1 VESESASLATP
12 RRTAFGS
19 LRLHPAIL
27 ATASTHMVVDGYA
40 NIYAPLLPLLIPRL
54 DLSLTMAGLLA
65 MALQIASSVS
75 QLAFGTIAD
84 RWRPRV
90 LLLAG
95 PILCVVVMSAIGIA
109 WSPLALAIVLL
120 VGGLGNAAFHPPAA
134 ALVYRVSDHRKGLA
148 MSVHITGGSVG
159 QSLAPIVFV
168 PAIAALGLRWSW
180 LVALPGLAALAFTL
194 RMLPPMAPV
203 PRADRQP
210 FSALAPYAKPLGI
223 LFTVIVLRTMTASA
237 FATFMPVTLTRQGL
251 TIAEASLAVSTYLF
265 CSSIGSFVGGPL
277 ADRFGP
283 KRIILW
289 SLVIAVPFLAVAP
302 FLTGWK
308 LATLAAVGGLL
319 LQSTLPVNVTYG
331 QQLAPVSAATVSSLM
346 MGFAWGTG
354 SLMAPLV
361 GLMAD
366 RIGLNLALMT
376 VSGAPLL
383 AAVLAWTL
391 PEPPA
396 THANELRAER

>member
-1 VESESASLATP
+1 
-12 RRTAFGS
+12 
-19 LRLHPAIL
+19 
-27 ATASTHMVVDGYA
+27 MVVDAYA
-40 NIYAPLLPLLIPRL
+40 NMYAPLLPLLIPRL
-54 DLSLTMAGLLA
+54 GLSLTMAGALA
-65 MALQIASSVS
+65 MALQMASSVS
-75 QLAFGTIAD
+75 QLGFGTLAD

-95 PILCVVVMSAIGIA
+95 PLVCVVVMSAVGMA
-109 WSPLALAIVLL
+109 GSPLVLAMVLL

-148 MSVHITGGSVG
+148 MSVHITGGSIG
-159 QSLAPIVFV
+159 QSLAPIIFV
-168 PAIAALGLRWSW
+168 PAIVALGLHWSW
-180 LVALPGLAALAFTL
+180 LVALPGLVALAFPL
-194 RMLPPMAPV
+194 RMLPPVAPV

-210 FSALAPYAKPLGI
+210 FRALAPYAKPLGV

-251 TIAEASLAVSTYLF
+251 TLAEASFAVSTYLF

-283 KRIILW
+283 KRVILL

-308 LATLAAVGGLL
+308 LAILASVGGLL

-331 QQLAPVSAATVSSLM
+331 QQIAPVSAATVSSLM

-366 RIGLNLALMT
+366 RVGLSLALLTISM
-376 VSGAPLL
+376 APLL
-383 AAVLAWTL
+383 AAALALML
-391 PEPPA
+391 PEVRGFEGSKGSKVQGAPI
-396 THANELRAER
+396 EGS